1 MFPNDLGRQS
11 ASTKR
16 NRKHLKKTLPPL
28 DIDANIKRIN
38 TFYHAPIGEENF
50 QIKHL
55 EVKKSEVTE
64 EEAPDESMNPIL
76 MRPPSVEERVKPLNP
91 RFERKVLY
99 NHERTQRKILTSSK
113 GAHLEYNLAYDTG

>member
-1 MFPNDLGRQS
+1 M
-11 ASTKR
+11 
-16 NRKHLKKTLPPL
+16 
-28 DIDANIKRIN
+28 N

-55 EVKKSEVTE
+55 EVKKCDAE
-64 EEAPDESMNPIL
+64 EEKAYGVSINPAL

-99 NHERTQRKILTSSK
+99 NHERTQRKISTCSK
-113 GAHLEYNLAYDTG
+113 WANYEQSLSFETVQEARKTINDWNAAQN

>member
-11 ASTKR
+11 ASVKR

-28 DIDANIKRIN
+28 DLDSGNKRIN
-38 TFYHAPIGEENF
+38 TFYQAPIGEENF

-55 EVKKSEVTE
+55 EVKKCEVSEETE
-64 EEAPDESMNPIL
+64 PDVGMNPLL

-99 NHERTQRKILTSSK
+99 NHERTQRKITTSSK
-113 GAHLEYNLAYDTG
+113 WANYEQSLAFDTV